1 MITEQMDI
9 IINLFKILAQGHI
22 DKYGSRLPVKQYKLV
37 EKKHLWKNNNTKR
50 KEVLKENTPSTHIV
64 KRAFNNENNSIC
76 KMRRGIG

>member
-1 MITEQMDI
+1 MFNT
-9 IINLFKILAQGHI
+9 QGHI

-50 KEVLKENTPSTHIV
+50 KEVLKENIPSNHIV

-76 KMRRGIG
+76 KMRKGIG